1 MTLISLVPDWLFIL
15 FGLVFLYA
23 AANDVA
29 KRKIPNAAVIA
40 LIIGAIVAVVLTGFD
55 TALWENAAM
64 FAIILAVG
72 TVAFS
77 RGWFGGGDVK
87 LLAATA
93 LWFDMADGLRMIVA
107 TAVIGG
113 LVTLLMLM
121 ARAAFK
127 GKNRE
132 MGRLVPYGVAI
143 AIGAVGTGLWLR
155 G

>member
-1 MTLISLVPDWLFIL
+1 MTLISMVPDWLFIL

-23 AANDVA
+23 AASDIA

-40 LIIGAIVAVVLTGFD
+40 LIIGAVVAVVLEGFD
-55 TALWENAAM
+55 TSLWENAAM

-72 TVAFS
+72 TFAFS

-93 LWFDMADGLRMIVA
+93 LWFDMADGLRMIVS
-107 TAVIGG
+107 TAVVGG
-113 LVTLLMLM
+113 LVTLVMLM
-121 ARAAFK
+121 ARVAFK
-127 GKNRE
+127 GKDRE

-143 AIGAVGTGLWLR
+143 GLGAVGTGLWLR